1 MFLVF
6 IEGHATVAGR
16 FFNGQESAEFSRLND
31 KEHELQKKKNMSAK
45 LLLSIA
51 AGGALGAVGRFVL
64 MSHVGRWLGGGFPY
78 GTLSVNVLG
87 AFLLGVL
94 VEVMALAWSPGEMGR
109 AFLVVGVLG
118 GFTTFSLFSMDVANL
133 ISRGANLQASL
144 YMGASVALCVVG
156 FYAGLAVFRQI
167 LA

>member
-1 MFLVF
+1 
-6 IEGHATVAGR
+6 
-16 FFNGQESAEFSRLND
+16 
-31 KEHELQKKKNMSAK
+31 MSAK

-64 MSHVGRWLGGGFPY
+64 MTHMGRWLGDGFPY
-78 GTLSVNVLG
+78 GTLSVNVIG
-87 AFLLGVL
+87 AFVLGML
-94 VEVMALAWSPGEMGR
+94 VEFMALAWSPGEEVR

-118 GFTTFSLFSMDVANL
+118 GFTTFSLFSMDAATL
-133 ISRGANLQASL
+133 ISRGDNLQASL
-144 YMGASVALCVVG
+144 YMGASVVFCVVG